1 MESFLT
7 SDEFRGLIAS
17 GQKDGYITVD
27 ALLACLPE
35 EWLKPDKLDL
45 VFAELEAKG
54 IRVLEESEASEQAL
68 QILTEQVDREIEQAE
83 SEVLE
88 DTVRWWMSHV
98 AQIPPLTPE
107 QEQEVARRA
116 QAGDESARNQLV
128 QANLRLVVSIARHY
142 TGRGL
147 PLSDLIQEGNLGLI
161 RAAQNFQPDR
171 GNRFSTY
178 ASWWIRQAIVRALH
192 EQSALIRVPGHLAK
206 ALQQVRQAS
215 AFLQQ
220 DLGRLP
226 TVQEVANYTGL
237 PVEQVRNLLHSVAH
251 PISLEIPIRE
261 GEETVLGDLIADTTE
276 TDWESRVDLESL
288 IERVLNEKEKA
299 VIRLRFGLKGEAQ
312 HTLEQIGRRLGLSK
326 ERVRQLLARALK
338 KLKEASRE

>member
-1 MESFLT
+1 MEPFLG
-7 SDEFRGLIAS
+7 SDDFRRLIES
-17 GQKDGYITVD
+17 GTKHGYITVD
-27 ALLACLPE
+27 SLLAHLPE
-35 EWLKPDKLDL
+35 EWLAPEKLEL
-45 VFAELEAKG
+45 VFAELEANG
-54 IRVLEESEASEQAL
+54 VRVLEEEEAGEHALRTITEQA
-68 QILTEQVDREIEQAE
+68 DRAIEQAE

-88 DTVRWWMSHV
+88 DTVRWWMSCV
-98 AQIPPLTPE
+98 AQSPSLTLE
-107 QEQEVARRA
+107 QEQEIARRA
-116 QAGDESARNQLV
+116 QSGDEAARNQLV

-192 EQSALIRVPGHLAK
+192 EQSALIRVPAHLSK

-226 TVQEVANYTGL
+226 TVQEVAHYTGL
-237 PVEQVRNLLHSVAH
+237 PAEQVRNLLHSVAH
-251 PISLEIPIRE
+251 PISLEVPVRE
-261 GEETVLGDLIADTTE
+261 GEETVLGDLIADTSE
-276 TDWESRVDLESL
+276 PDWESRVDLEAL
-288 IERVLNEKEKA
+288 MERALTDKERT
-299 VIRLRFGLKGEAQ
+299 VVRLRFGLGGEVQ

-338 KLKEASRE
+338 KLQEASRK

>member
-1 MESFLT
+1 MEPFLA
-7 SDEFRGLIAS
+7 SEDFRRLIES
-17 GQKDGYITVD
+17 GTKQGYITVD
-27 ALLACLPE
+27 TLLACLPE
-35 EWLKPDKLDL
+35 EWLAPEKLEL
-45 VFAELEAKG
+45 VFAELEANG
-54 IRVLEESEASEQAL
+54 VRVLEEEEVGEHVLRTMTEQA
-68 QILTEQVDREIEQAE
+68 DREIEQAE

-88 DTVRWWMSHV
+88 DSVRWWMTHLAHTPS
-98 AQIPPLTPE
+98 LTPE
-107 QEQEVARRA
+107 QEREIARRA

-147 PLSDLIQEGNLGLI
+147 PLSDLIQEGNIGLI

-226 TVQEVANYTGL
+226 TVQEVARYTGL
-237 PVEQVRNLLHSVAH
+237 SPDQVRDLMHSVAN
-251 PISLEIPIRE
+251 PISLEIPVRE
-261 GEETVLGDLIADTTE
+261 GEETVLGDLIADTSE
-276 TDWESRVDLESL
+276 PDWESRVDLEAL
-288 IERVLNEKEKA
+288 MERALTEKERT
-299 VIRLRFGLKGEAQ
+299 VVQLRFGLGGEPQ
-312 HTLEQIGRRLGLSK
+312 QTLEQIGRRLGLSK
-326 ERVRQLLARALK
+326 ERVRQLLTRALK
-338 KLKEASRE
+338 KLQEASRK